1 MDKSFEIKGYINN
14 VLKETGL
21 EGADAFDKALLLNA
35 LGKLEAA
42 EHSDEYKDVITGEL
56 EKLVENDNISIG
68 ENDLV
73 NYMYGNACYS
83 VGKNDIAV
91 NIAKQTE
98 TQPRTESGYFTG
110 AEGGR
115 CLCTAF
121 KALSFYM
128 NYETKDGGKE
138 HYNDIIAQYN
148 AIYAECFKNAGVN
161 GSKRWLN
168 LGPLSFQPSEFAKV
182 AVILF
187 LAWQIERT
195 KKATMGFGFMCR
207 TILTLLPIIGL
218 VGSNNLSTA
227 IIILG
232 IGGILIF
239 VSNPGY
245 LEFIGLGSA
254 GAGFIAVFLAA
265 ESYRLERLAIWR
277 NPEKYEKGFQTIQ
290 GLYAIGSGGIFGRG
304 FGNSLQKLGFVPEAQ
319 NDMIFSIICEEMGAA
334 GAIFLIFLFAM
345 LLWRLGVAAMH
356 AKDLAGAL
364 ICCGIMG
371 HLALQ
376 VILNIAVVTNTIP
389 NTGITLPFISYGGT
403 SAVFLLGE
411 MGLAMNVGK
420 CDRIN

>member
-128 NYETKDGGKE
+128 N
-138 HYNDIIAQYN
+138 
-148 AIYAECFKNAGVN
+148 F
-161 GSKRWLN
+161 
-168 LGPLSFQPSEFAKV
+168 
-182 AVILF
+182 
-187 LAWQIERT
+187 
-195 KKATMGFGFMCR
+195 
-207 TILTLLPIIGL
+207 
-218 VGSNNLSTA
+218 
-227 IIILG
+227 
-232 IGGILIF
+232 
-239 VSNPGY
+239 
-245 LEFIGLGSA
+245 
-254 GAGFIAVFLAA
+254 
-265 ESYRLERLAIWR
+265 
-277 NPEKYEKGFQTIQ
+277 
-290 GLYAIGSGGIFGRG
+290 
-304 FGNSLQKLGFVPEAQ
+304 
-319 NDMIFSIICEEMGAA
+319 
-334 GAIFLIFLFAM
+334 
-345 LLWRLGVAAMH
+345 
-356 AKDLAGAL
+356 
-364 ICCGIMG
+364 
-371 HLALQ
+371 
-376 VILNIAVVTNTIP
+376 
-389 NTGITLPFISYGGT
+389 
-403 SAVFLLGE
+403 
-411 MGLAMNVGK
+411 
-420 CDRIN
+420 

>member
-148 AIYAECFKNAGVN
+148 AIYAECFKNAGEAAHDGDV
-161 GSKRWLN
+161 K
-168 LGPLSFQPSEFAKV
+168 
-182 AVILF
+182 AVKALALF
-187 LAWQIERT
+187 
-195 KKATMGFGFMCR
+195 
-207 TILTLLPIIGL
+207 
-218 VGSNNLSTA
+218 
-227 IIILG
+227 
-232 IGGILIF
+232 
-239 VSNPGY
+239 
-245 LEFIGLGSA
+245 
-254 GAGFIAVFLAA
+254 
-265 ESYRLERLAIWR
+265 
-277 NPEKYEKGFQTIQ
+277 
-290 GLYAIGSGGIFGRG
+290 
-304 FGNSLQKLGFVPEAQ
+304 
-319 NDMIFSIICEEMGAA
+319 AA
-334 GAIFLIFLFAM
+334 GAVDTLEVMDQALYEIFCKNK
-345 LLWRLGVAAMH
+345 R
-356 AKDLAGAL
+356 
-364 ICCGIMG
+364 
-371 HLALQ
+371 
-376 VILNIAVVTNTIP
+376 
-389 NTGITLPFISYGGT
+389 
-403 SAVFLLGE
+403 
-411 MGLAMNVGK
+411 NV
-420 CDRIN
+420 

>member
-56 EKLVENDNISIG
+56 DKLIQENTINMG

-98 TQPRTESGYFTG
+98 RQPRTESGYFTG

-148 AIYAECFKNAGVN
+148 AIYTECFENAGKAAHD
-161 GSKRWLN
+161 GD
-168 LGPLSFQPSEFAKV
+168 AK
-182 AVILF
+182 AVKALALF
-187 LAWQIERT
+187 
-195 KKATMGFGFMCR
+195 
-207 TILTLLPIIGL
+207 
-218 VGSNNLSTA
+218 
-227 IIILG
+227 
-232 IGGILIF
+232 
-239 VSNPGY
+239 
-245 LEFIGLGSA
+245 
-254 GAGFIAVFLAA
+254 
-265 ESYRLERLAIWR
+265 
-277 NPEKYEKGFQTIQ
+277 
-290 GLYAIGSGGIFGRG
+290 
-304 FGNSLQKLGFVPEAQ
+304 
-319 NDMIFSIICEEMGAA
+319 AA
-334 GAIFLIFLFAM
+334 GAVDTLEVMNQALYEIFARIREMYKAAVSVLNDTIDNTDSQFIKLIYAYAVLKGCRMKLIQTEKYATKAEEIFEKATDKHVADKSSVAVSAAYITAYSEYIRNRDYQDYGRSNGGV
-345 LLWRLGVAAMH
+345 LW
-356 AKDLAGAL
+356 
-364 ICCGIMG
+364 
-371 HLALQ
+371 
-376 VILNIAVVTNTIP
+376 
-389 NTGITLPFISYGGT
+389 S
-403 SAVFLLGE
+403 
-411 MGLAMNVGK
+411 
-420 CDRIN
+420 